1 MEQSTMPSTRHRQS
15 GLSLIPK
22 RISGAT
28 HVVASPVAAHALRA
42 TPTYGSSQE
51 TAPLTAEPLR
61 GRIKETMVGV
71 GLLPEG
77 VFGAERGVTSD
88 VISSASVFGSEAL
101 DRGFLRETVK
111 FGTPA
116 SSAPVR
122 PRPLDEQEPAV
133 SAVAPRRI
141 SDQPVAAA
149 RAARVVPRA
158 SSPSAEARPVV
169 EAPRAIDEARRAEA
183 RTSIE
188 APRAATE
195 APRAAGAAPEAP
207 RRAPAAP
214 RSPTER
220 AEPAHRAEPE
230 RPRSASPAA
239 PVANAPAARL
249 FRTAAVDARRADV
262 LAPEL
267 AANVKGKSWSL
278 LLLILS
284 LVGMCFAGAALATI
298 EVTAEAQGAL
308 RAPNGLRPVA
318 SVLAGAVTEVQVQSG
333 DAVEQGQVIARL
345 EATELRAGLVARE
358 RELAL
363 VQEDVARSE
372 RHDAQLEAESGR
384 ALSRRR
390 AALRERIEVNAERR
404 DQRQVRDQSV
414 AVLVRDG
421 GASRA
426 EGLAA
431 KEALQDAT
439 EQVSSLS
446 NELAL
451 LDLEIADRARQAQ
464 ERDSARKSQ
473 LGRAEAG
480 LAEARTLLA
489 ATEIR
494 APATGR
500 VESLLVTPGVVVAAG
515 GVLGHIVPSGSPRTI
530 TAFVPSREIA
540 FVQPGAPASV
550 EVQSLSVSEFGLAR
564 ARVSR
569 VSADVATAAEVQ
581 NALNEALPGSF
592 VRVELELCDSRES
605 AKMEPLL
612 RSGERVKIR
621 LHRRQQRLITLLFD
635 FVQRWVQ

>member
-1 MEQSTMPSTRHRQS
+1 MPSTRHRQT

-22 RISGAT
+22 RVSGAT
-28 HVVASPVAAHALRA
+28 HVVASPVAAHALRS
-42 TPTYGSSQE
+42 TPTYGGSRE
-51 TAPLTAEPLR
+51 TAPLTAAPLR

-71 GLLPEG
+71 GSLPESG
-77 VFGAERGVTSD
+77 SNVIASESALGAES
-88 VISSASVFGSEAL
+88 L
-101 DRGFLRETVK
+101 DRAFLRETVK
-111 FGTPA
+111 FGSPA
-116 SSAPVR
+116 SSEPAR
-122 PRPLDEQEPAV
+122 RLDERPPVV
-133 SAVAPRRI
+133 SAVAPRH
-141 SDQPVAAA
+141 SADPSVAAA
-149 RAARVVPRA
+149 RAVHDARAVQAATRA
-158 SSPSAEARPVV
+158 DAEAPRTPVEARTVV
-169 EAPRAIDEARRAEA
+169 EAPRAAVEAPGAGV
-183 RTSIE
+183 E
-188 APRAATE
+188 APRAAVE
-195 APRAAGAAPEAP
+195 APRASADARAHARAVEAP
-207 RRAPAAP
+207 RRAPVAP
-214 RSPTER
+214 RVPAER
-220 AEPAHRAEPE
+220 PDAARRAEPE
-230 RPRSASPAA
+230 RSRGASAAA
-239 PVANAPAARL
+239 MAENAPAARL
-249 FRTAAVDARRADV
+249 FRTAAVDARRADA
-262 LAPEL
+262 LGPEL
-267 AANVKGKSWSL
+267 AAHVKGKSWSL

-284 LVGMCFAGAALATI
+284 LVTLSFAGAGLASV
-298 EVTAEAQGAL
+298 EVTAEAEGVL

-318 SVLAGAVTEVQVQSG
+318 SVLAGAVTEVLVQSG
-333 DAVEQGQVIARL
+333 DTVEQGQTLARL

-363 VQEDVARSE
+363 VRDDVARSE
-372 RHDAQLEAESGR
+372 RHDAQLEAESAR

-464 ERDSARKSQ
+464 ERDSTRKSQ

-500 VESLLVTPGVVVAAG
+500 VESLLVTPGVVVSAG
-515 GVLGHIVPSGSPRTI
+515 GVLGNIVPSGSPRTI

-564 ARVSR
+564 ARVTR
-569 VSADVATAAEVQ
+569 VSADVATAGEVQ
-581 NALNEALPGSF
+581 LALNEALPGSF
-592 VRVELELCDSRES
+592 VRVELELLDGSES

>member
-1 MEQSTMPSTRHRQS
+1 MPSTRHRQT

-22 RISGAT
+22 RVSGVT

-51 TAPLTAEPLR
+51 TAPLTAAPLR

-71 GLLPEG
+71 GSLPG
-77 VFGAERGVTSD
+77 QDSGADGLMGADAGIASD
-88 VISSASVFGSEAL
+88 VITSESAFGSLE
-101 DRGFLRETVK
+101 RGFLKETVK
-111 FGTPA
+111 FGSPTSSRPA
-116 SSAPVR
+116 R
-122 PRPLDEQEPAV
+122 PPRLDEVEPAV

-141 SDQPVAAA
+141 ADMPAAA
-149 RAARVVPRA
+149 RPAVPAA
-158 SSPSAEARPVV
+158 PSTSL
-169 EAPRAIDEARRAEA
+169 EAPRAAAESPRASAEA
-183 RTSIE
+183 HTVAE

-195 APRAAGAAPEAP
+195 ARAAAEAP
-207 RRAPAAP
+207 RRSPAAP
-214 RSPTER
+214 RAA
-220 AEPAHRAEPE
+220 AEPARRAEHE
-230 RPRSASPAA
+230 RSRSASPAPSA
-239 PVANAPAARL
+239 ESAPAGRL
-249 FRTAAVDARRADV
+249 YRTAAGDARRVDD
-262 LAPEL
+262 LGPEL
-267 AANVKGKSWSL
+267 AANVKGRSWSL
-278 LLLILS
+278 LLLIVSLISLS
-284 LVGMCFAGAALATI
+284 FVGAGLASV
-298 EVTAEAQGAL
+298 EVTAEARGVL

-318 SVLAGAVTEVQVQSG
+318 SVLAGAITEVQVQSG
-333 DAVEQGQVIARL
+333 DAVDRGQVIARL

-363 VQEDVARSE
+363 VRDDVARSE
-372 RHDAQLEAESGR
+372 RHDAQLEAESAR

-404 DQRQVRDQSV
+404 DQRHVRDQSV

-439 EQVSSLS
+439 EQVSALT

-451 LDLEIADRARQAQ
+451 LELEIADRARQAQ

-480 LAEARTLLA
+480 LAEARTLLD

-494 APATGR
+494 APAAGR

-515 GVLGHIVPSGSPRTI
+515 GVLGHIVPSGSPRTV
-530 TAFVPSREIA
+530 TAFVPSQEIA

-564 ARVSR
+564 ARVTR
-569 VSADVATAAEVQ
+569 VSADVATAGEVQ
-581 NALNEALPGSF
+581 TALNEALPGSF
-592 VRVELELCDSRES
+592 VRVELELLDGSES

-612 RSGERVKIR
+612 RSGERVQIR